1 MSEKKKEL
9 ISLFLIAF
17 GILLGIWFFVP
28 SSRGVVGGAVL
39 GAGEFLFGFVTI
51 FFSLLLIAVGFIIL
65 RGETLEHP
73 LSRLAG
79 IFIILIAICGFLDLL
94 YGEDFVPAG
103 RIGDL
108 IGFALPE
115 LFGRIGAFII
125 SSVLLLVGVVFAF
138 EIRIKKIFSAVGS
151 LALNVFKFF
160 KREKKPQPIR
170 IKLKKDE
177 EKKIEKAEAPKP
189 KKEKEKKA
197 PQKKEKSE
205 KPSQEN
211 GETATEYT
219 LPPTSLLTKSPPS
232 QKEEGNSDVLEKAL
246 DSFGIKAKVRDVVVG
261 PGVIRYELEISEGQK
276 ISSIHSIAS
285 DIAMRL
291 KAESV
296 RILAPIPGKAAVG
309 IEVPRAK
316 REILHLRDLLEAQ
329 TFAECQ
335 GKLPIVMGKNVIGEE
350 IVGDLSSMPHFLI
363 GGSTGSGKSVFIHTI
378 VLSLLYKFSHQ
389 YLRLLLV
396 DPKMVELNV
405 YNGIPH
411 LLAPVRTDVK
421 GTISSLRWVVWEMER
436 RLKLF
441 SKEGVRDISGYHEKG
456 CELPYIVVIIDEL
469 ADLMAVASKEME
481 LFITRLSQMSR
492 ACGIHLVLATQRPS
506 VNVITGVIKANLP
519 ARISFKVISK
529 IDSRTI
535 LDAQGGES
543 LLGKGDMLYLQP
555 GASYLERIQAPFVSR
570 REVEKVVS
578 FIKEQGHPLEYMD
591 FEEEVKQA
599 TLKKPEVSD
608 ELFWEAAEFLIT
620 QGKASTSLLQ
630 RRFHIGYGRAAALID
645 SLYEMGIVGDN
656 MGPTKGREIL
666 IDLESLEKLKEEFN
680 A

>member
-9 ISLFLIAF
+9 ISLFLIAS
-17 GILLGIWFFVP
+17 GILLGIWIFVP
-28 SSRGVVGGAVL
+28 SSRGVVGGAVV

-51 FFSLLLIAVGFIIL
+51 FFSVLLIIIGFILL
-65 RGETLEHP
+65 RGETVERP
-73 LSRLAG
+73 SSRFAG
-79 IFIILIAICGFLDLL
+79 IFILLISVCTFLDLL

-103 RIGDL
+103 RVGDL

-125 SSVLLLVGVVFAF
+125 NSVLFLIGVVFAF
-138 EIRIKKIFSAVGS
+138 EMRIKKIFSAIFS
-151 LALNVFKFF
+151 PALNFF
-160 KREKKPQPIR
+160 KLFKSKEKPQPIR
-170 IKLKKDE
+170 IKLEREE
-177 EKKIEKAEAPKP
+177 EKKPVKTEKT

-197 PQKKEKSE
+197 PRKKEKPE
-205 KPSQEN
+205 EFQEDK
-211 GETATEYT
+211 ETPVAEYT

-232 QKEEGNSDVLEKAL
+232 QKEEGNCDVLEKVL

-309 IEVPRAK
+309 IEVPRSK
-316 REILHLRDLLEAQ
+316 RQILHLRELLETR
-329 TFAECQ
+329 TFVECQ
-335 GKLPIVMGKNVIGEE
+335 GKLPVVMGKNVIGEE
-350 IVGDLSSMPHFLI
+350 IVGDLSSMPHLLI
-363 GGSTGSGKSVFIHTI
+363 GGATGSGKSVFIHTM
-378 VLSLLYKFSHQ
+378 VLSFLYKFSHQ
-389 YLRLLLV
+389 YLRLLLI

-411 LLAPVRTDVK
+411 LLAPVRTDVR

-441 SKEGVRDISGYHEKG
+441 SQERVRDISGYHEKG
-456 CELPYIVVIIDEL
+456 GDLPYIVVIIDEL

-578 FIKEQGHPLEYMD
+578 FIKEQGHPINYMD
-591 FEEEVKQA
+591 FEEEIKKT
-599 TLKKPEVSD
+599 TLRKPEVHD

-620 QGKASTSLLQ
+620 QGRASTSLLQ
-630 RRFHIGYGRAAALID
+630 RRFRIGYGRAAALID
-645 SLYEMGIVGDN
+645 SLYDMGIVGDD
-656 MGPTKGREIL
+656 MGPTKG
-666 IDLESLEKLKEEFN
+666 ESG
-680 A
+680 